1 MRTAYNIAPL
11 KITKLQRSNIAT
23 AASDNGV
30 YVTQQTHTSQAFCSP
45 RAPCG
50 NRTPFFLRESN
61 PFFFTGIEPLFFY
74 GNRTPF
80 FLRESNP
87 FFFTGIEPPFIFSP
101 GIELHDPS
109 EFHSKFSLLIHRP
122 QAAEAAPRLPC
133 NL

>member
-1 MRTAYNIAPL
+1 L

-30 YVTQQTHTSQAFCSP
+30 YVTQQTHTRLFVEICSP

-50 NRTPFFLRESN
+50 NRTPFFLRESNPFFLRESN

-80 FLRESNP
+80 F
-87 FFFTGIEPPFIFSP
+87 FTGIEPPFFLRESNP
-101 GIELHDPS
+101 LL
-109 EFHSKFSLLIHRP
+109 FSLRESNSIGGKPQKRP
-122 QAAEAAPRLPC
+122 HAFLATC